1 MQTDDEAIAR
11 RRWASQQAIANC
23 KIEGFEPSAEFLAEK
38 ERIIR
43 GEITIEESK
52 ARIIA
57 KWKAVGAAQEPQDG
71 KRNL

>member
-1 MQTDDEAIAR
+1 MEKEDEAMAR
-11 RRWASQQAIANC
+11 RRWASQQAMANC
-23 KIEGFEPSAEFLAEK
+23 KIEGFEPSEEFLAEK

-43 GEITIEESK
+43 GEITLEESK